1 MARNL
6 VCLGIFLFLGPMVCV
21 AGEYNC
27 LSWNAPPNKSK
38 EHKSFKSKDIAGKFI
53 LSDGYF
59 VNAFISGSVSHQK

>member
-27 LSWNAPPNKSK
+27 LSWIAPPNKSE
-38 EHKSFKSKDIAGKFI
+38 EHKSFKFI